1 MKERNTN
8 KLKNL
13 NLFLEALDSYITYL
27 DRRTLRATT
36 KSRKSFYK
44 NKSRRINKIR
54 GIFFEKYRKQFDI
67 TYEG

>member
-13 NLFLEALDSYITYL
+13 NLILEALDSYITYL
-27 DRRTLRATT
+27 DRRTLKATT
-36 KSRKSFYK
+36 KSRKSFFQ
-44 NKSRRINKIR
+44 NKSRRVNKIK

>member
-13 NLFLEALDSYITYL
+13 NLILEALDSYITYL
-27 DRRTLRATT
+27 DRRTLKATT
-36 KSRKSFYK
+36 KSRKSFFQ
-44 NKSRRINKIR
+44 NKSRRVNKIK
-54 GIFFEKYRKQFDI
+54 GIFFEKYRKQFEI

>member
-13 NLFLEALDSYITYL
+13 NLILEALDSYMNYL
-27 DRRTLRATT
+27 DKRTIKART
-36 KSRKSFYK
+36 KSRKSFFK
-44 NKSRRINKIR
+44 NKSRRINKIK
-54 GIFFEKYRKQFDI
+54 GIFFEKFRKQFDI

>member
-13 NLFLEALDSYITYL
+13 NLILEALDSYIKYL
-27 DRRTLRATT
+27 DIRVIRAKG
-36 KSRKSFYK
+36 KSRKSFFK
-44 NKSRRINKIR
+44 NKLRRIRKIK